1 MRSLADSQEFAH
13 TLLPVART
21 ATATG
26 SSVDTG
32 SDSDARTVLFD
43 IGLWTDGT
51 HEFTFE
57 RKTEEAAG
65 FTEMVAAEFNDK
77 DGVLETV
84 GDGNSVIVLD
94 GSNDNDFFQI
104 DLLTT
109 DEIIRVVQ
117 TVTGG
122 PVTGLVSAVVIQN
135 GHPLRVAG
143 GSANPGDAAG
153 LLA

>member
-1 MRSLADSQEFAH
+1 MRSLADSQEFEH
-13 TLLPVART
+13 TLLPAART

-32 SDSDARTVLFD
+32 SDSDARTVLLD

-65 FTEMVAAEFNDK
+65 FTEMTAAELNDK

-84 GDGNSVIVLD
+84 GDGNSLIVLD
-94 GSNDNDFFQI
+94 GTNDNSFFQI

-109 DEIIRVVQ
+109 DEITRVVQ

-122 PVTGLVSAVVIQN
+122 PATGLVSSAVIQN

>member
-1 MRSLADSQEFAH
+1 MRSLSDSQEFAH
-13 TLLPVART
+13 TLLPAART

-26 SSVDTG
+26 SSIDTG
-32 SDSDARTVLFD
+32 ADSDARTVLFD
-43 IGLWTDGT
+43 IGLWVDGT

-65 FTEMVAAEFNDK
+65 FTEMEAAELNDK

-84 GDGNSVIVLD
+84 GDGNSLIILD
-94 GSNDNDFFQI
+94 ASNDNSFFQI

-122 PVTGLVSAVVIQN
+122 PATGLVSGVIVQN

-143 GSANPGDAAG
+143 GQANPGDAAG